1 MTEQAATEQP
11 TGPGP
16 QAVPPHAGQYGA
28 PYGTPYYGAPH
39 AGPKRLTRTPDDKMV
54 AGVCG
59 GLARYLNVDPTLVRV
74 GAVISLFIGFPA
86 VLLGYLVA
94 WAIVPKG

>member
-1 MTEQAATEQP
+1 MTEQATTEQP
-11 TGPGP
+11 TTPGP
-16 QAVPPHAGQYGA
+16 QAVPPYAQAGQYGA
-28 PYGTPYYGAPH
+28 PQPA
-39 AGPKRLTRTPDDKMV
+39 PKRLTRTPDDKMI